1 MVQEDVSVRE
11 ETHRGVEA
19 GYKCWA
25 RDGRRLRGRDQV
37 DKLKGPQ
44 VCFQH
49 GRRSGGRGA
58 LQGVGKIMCNAQVL
72 DPLRALFSWTWE
84 EKWVFRRRGG
94 SFTVQKDTEI
104 ASGEIKRGT
113 KTICHLKEAM
123 NADED

>member
-25 RDGRRLRGRDQV
+25 RDGRQLRGRDQV

-49 GRRSGGRGA
+49 GGDRVVEEHYKVLGNLVQCTAGSAACPFLVDMGGE
-58 LQGVGKIMCNAQVL
+58 VGL
-72 DPLRALFSWTWE
+72 PSTW
-84 EKWVFRRRGG
+84 WF
-94 SFTVQKDTEI
+94 FHCTERYRD
-104 ASGEIKRGT
+104 GEW
-113 KTICHLKEAM
+113 
-123 NADED
+123 

>member
-44 VCFQH
+44 VCLHH
-49 GRRSGGRGA
+49 GGDRVVEEHYKV
-58 LQGVGKIMCNAQVL
+58 LGKILCNAQL
-72 DPLRALFSWTWE
+72 DPLRAPFSWTW
-84 EKWVFRRRGG
+84 GG
-94 SFTVQKDTEI
+94 EVGLPSTWWFFHCTERYRD
-104 ASGEIKRGT
+104 GEW
-113 KTICHLKEAM
+113 
-123 NADED
+123 